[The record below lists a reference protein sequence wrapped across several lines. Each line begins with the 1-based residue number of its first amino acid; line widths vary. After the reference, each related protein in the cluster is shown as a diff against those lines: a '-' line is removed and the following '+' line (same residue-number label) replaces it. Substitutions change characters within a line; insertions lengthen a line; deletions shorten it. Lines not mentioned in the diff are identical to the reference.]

1 MTFLDQIDPDRREM
15 ILARGKRLDLAAGRI
30 LFHQGDRAEFCYL
43 VVDGRLRL
51 AQLHE
56 QGREA
61 ILRHIGPGEL
71 TAVIAVFKQKVYPV
85 TARAIGPTRVVGW
98 DRATIDAILMDD
110 ASLAVRI
117 LHMAMERLHE
127 LQTRYLELCAEQV
140 EQRLARNLLRLMQHA
155 GRKTEAGIRID
166 FPLSRQDLADYSG
179 TTLYTTSR
187 ILSGWE
193 KSGWILSARERITI
207 TNPHALVSFARN
219 GTAPMP
225 APLLT

>member
-1 MTFLDQIDPDRREM
+1 MAARFPSQRDMASMTFLDQIDPDRREM

-51 AQLHE
+51 AQIHE

-127 LQTRYLELCAEQV
+127 LQTR
-140 EQRLARNLLRLMQHA
+140 
-155 GRKTEAGIRID
+155 KTEAGFRID

>member
-51 AQLHE
+51 AQIHE

-127 LQTRYLELCAEQV
+127 LQTR
-140 EQRLARNLLRLMQHA
+140 
-155 GRKTEAGIRID
+155 KTEAGFRID